1 MRKHFIICHVEGEK
15 PIDKIQDLVN
25 YFTTIYI
32 EYMMRRV
39 GLSKDQQIAVL
50 TEMIQKYQI
59 AEKDKDDVNNCVS

>member
-1 MRKHFIICHVEGEK
+1 MRKHFVTCHIEGEK
-15 PIDKIQDLVN
+15 PVDKIQDLVN

-50 TEMIQKYQI
+50 TEMIQRYQI
-59 AEKDKDDVNNCVS
+59 RENDTDDMNNCGH